1 MITRLIRC
9 GRRPR
14 GILVHCKL
22 ICKTKRLKLANVP
35 ALPKF
40 SGVSKRHYIENMRTL
55 KRYLLLAITLSAV
68 LFGFACTSEPTA
80 PANAVN
86 SNANTT
92 TIGKRGG
99 TLTYRITSPVK
110 TLNYFMA
117 DDEVTVIATMFLMN
131 DRLVGLDH
139 KDQKYIP
146 LLAESYTVAA
156 DGRTV
161 DIVLREGLKFS
172 DGKPLT
178 TADVDF
184 SLRAVYDE
192 RTNSPVFRDS
202 LLVGGKGIES
212 RIIDERRIQLVL
224 PEVVALPENYLE
236 NLAILPKHALD
247 ADFRSGKLSESW
259 KITNDPAAVVTSGP
273 FMVDSVQAGERVSL
287 KRNPNYWRKDEAGNQ
302 LPYLDALLLEVVSDP
317 NNALARLNQSTL
329 DVVDRIR
336 TSDYASLRNST
347 GPVKAFDVGPG
358 QASDY
363 MWFNLNPAKKNGE
376 KLEGTPKHT
385 WFSDKR
391 FRQAVSHAI
400 DRKSIAANT
409 LQGLATPLYGFV
421 PAGNKLWI
429 DNDLKKTEYDLER
442 SRSLLSEAG
451 FTIRDNGGKNE
462 LFDAAGNRVEFTLIV
477 PAENEP
483 RKLMAAV
490 VQEDLAKLG
499 IAVQVVPLDFQS
511 LTERWSSS
519 LDYDA
524 ILSGSSL
531 TALDPSSYA
540 GLLQSGAAQHQW
552 RPKQDKPATDWE
564 ARIDQLYS
572 EQASERDPTVRKQ
585 KFNEIQSIMAEEM
598 PTIPIV
604 SRHIVSA
611 ANERVGNV
619 SPSTILPF
627 SLWNADRL
635 FIK

>member
-1 MITRLIRC
+1 
-9 GRRPR
+9 
-14 GILVHCKL
+14 
-22 ICKTKRLKLANVP
+22 
-35 ALPKF
+35 
-40 SGVSKRHYIENMRTL
+40 MRTL
-55 KRYLLLAITLSAV
+55 KRYLPLTIILSAC
-68 LFGFACTSEPTA
+68 LFGLACTSEPTV
-80 PANAVN
+80 PANSVN
-86 SNANTT
+86 SNTNSIAT
-92 TIGKRGG
+92 GKRGG

-110 TLNYFMA
+110 TLNYLMA
-117 DDEVTVIATMFLMN
+117 DDEVTVIATMFLLN

-139 KDQKYIP
+139 NDQKYVP
-146 LLAESYTVAA
+146 LLAESYTLAP
-156 DGRTV
+156 DGRTLDV
-161 DIVLREGLKFS
+161 VLREGLKFS
-172 DGKPLT
+172 DGEPLT

-184 SLRAVYDE
+184 SLKAVYDE
-192 RTNSPVFRDS
+192 RTNSPVFRDA
-202 LLVGGKGIES
+202 LLVGGKEIES
-212 RIIDERRIQLVL
+212 KIIDDRKIQLIL

-236 NLAILPKHALD
+236 NLSILPKHALD
-247 ADFRSGKLSESW
+247 AEFQAGKLGEAW
-259 KITNDPAAVVTSGP
+259 KITTDPAVVVTSGP
-273 FMVDSVQAGERVSL
+273 FMVDAVQAGERVSL
-287 KRNPNYWRKDEAGNQ
+287 KRNPNYWRRDEAGNQ
-302 LPYLDALLLEVVSDP
+302 LPYLDALVLEVVSDP
-317 NNALARLNQSTL
+317 NNALARLNQNTL

-347 GPVKAFDVGPG
+347 GQVKAFDVGPG

-376 KLEGTPKHT
+376 RLEGTPKYS

-400 DRKSIAANT
+400 DRKSISETT

-429 DNDLKKTEYDLER
+429 DNDLKKTEHDLER

-451 FTIRDNGGKNE
+451 FTVRDNAGKNE
-462 LFDAAGNRVEFTLIV
+462 LYDAAGNRVEFSLIV

-524 ILSGSSL
+524 ILSGFSL
-531 TALDPSSYA
+531 TALDPSSFA
-540 GLLQSGAAQHQW
+540 GLLPSSSAQHQW
-552 RPKQDKPATDWE
+552 RPKQEKPATEWE
-564 ARIDQLYS
+564 ARIDQLYN
-572 EQASERDPTVRKQ
+572 EQSLERDPAIRRQ
-585 KFNEIQSIMAEEM
+585 KFNEIQSIMADEM
-598 PTIPIV
+598 PIIPIV

-611 ANERVGNV
+611 GNERVGNLV
-619 SPSTILPF
+619 PSTILPF
-627 SLWNADRL
+627 SMWNADRL